1 MRILI
6 SGASIAGPVLAYW
19 LTRHDFDVTVVERAP
34 MLRKT
39 GGHAVDLF
47 RPSMEISAKMGVLPR
62 IEALAT
68 GTDTLRLYRE
78 GRHRPARI
86 DLTKIVGAASDRHVE
101 IMRDD
106 LSEVYYEA
114 GRDQV
119 EYLFGDSI
127 TAISPDGEVTFEH
140 AGPRRCDV
148 VVGADGLHSNV
159 RRLIFGEEA
168 RLTRFIGGYL
178 AVVSAPKALAD
189 QGEMV
194 VHFGA
199 GRLAGIYSAEHLT
212 DARVLFMFRSKHEL
226 QYHHRDVLRQKELLR
241 GTFTGMDP
249 QVDRW
254 LDELDRTPTFYFDSI
269 TQLQLNTWSSGRVTL
284 VGDAGF
290 CPGPA
295 VGGSTSLAV
304 LGAYVLAGELA
315 RAGGDHV
322 RAFAAYER
330 EMRQPVLRS
339 RAFARGAAKSLI
351 PGSRAAVWAMTQAV
365 RLVSLLPASLT
376 RTVAKFNTK
385 GVRMYDSMRVPD
397 YTDVWQHSRHET

>member
-19 LTRHDFDVTVVERAP
+19 LTRCDFEVTVVERAP
-34 MLRKT
+34 TLRKT

-68 GTDTLRLYRE
+68 GTDTLMLYRK
-78 GRHRPARI
+78 GRRPARI
-86 DLTKIVGAASDRHVE
+86 DLTKIIGAASDRHVE

-114 GRDQV
+114 GRQDV

-140 AGPRRCDV
+140 AAARRFDI

-159 RRLIFGEEA
+159 RRLIFGDEA
-168 RLTRFIGGYL
+168 GLSRFIGGYL
-178 AVVSAPKALAD
+178 AVVSAPKAISFN
-189 QGEMV
+189 GEMV

-199 GRLAGIYSAEHLT
+199 GRLAGIYSAEHLD
-212 DARVLFMFRSKHEL
+212 DARVLFMFRSKDEL

-241 GTFTGMDP
+241 DVFTGMDP
-249 QVDRW
+249 EVNRW
-254 LDELDRTPTFYFDSI
+254 LDEIDRTPSFYFDSI
-269 TQLQLNTWSSGRVTL
+269 TQLQLDTWSSGRVTL
-284 VGDAGF
+284 VGDAGY

-304 LGAYVLAGELA
+304 VGAYVLAGELA
-315 RAGGDHV
+315 RARGDYAA
-322 RAFAAYER
+322 AFAAYER

-339 RAFARGAAKSLI
+339 RAFARGAAKSLV
-351 PGSRAAVWAMTQAV
+351 PGSRAAAWAMTQAV
-365 RLVSLLPASLT
+365 QLVSLLPASLT
-376 RTVAKFNTK
+376 RAMAKLNTK
-385 GVRMYDSMRVPD
+385 GVRMHDSIRVPD

>member
-34 MLRKT
+34 TLRKT

-78 GRHRPARI
+78 GGRRPARI

-114 GRDQV
+114 GRDHV
-119 EYLFGDSI
+119 EYLFADSI
-127 TAISPDGEVTFEH
+127 TAISPDGDATFEH
-140 AGPRRCDV
+140 AAARKFDV

-159 RRLIFGEEA
+159 RSLVFGDEA
-168 RLTRFIGGYL
+168 GLTRFIGGYL
-178 AVVSAPKALAD
+178 AVLSAPKALSVD
-189 QGEMV
+189 GEMV

-199 GRLAGIYSAEHLT
+199 GRLAGIYSAEHLD
-212 DARVLFMFRSKHEL
+212 DARALFMFRSKNEL
-226 QYHHRDVLRQKELLR
+226 QYHHRDVQRQKELLR

-249 QVDRW
+249 QVNRW
-254 LDELDRTPTFYFDSI
+254 LDELDRTPSFYFDSI
-269 TQLQLNTWSSGRVTL
+269 TQLQLDTWSSGRVTL
-284 VGDAGF
+284 VGDAGY

-304 LGAYVLAGELA
+304 VGAYVLAGELA
-315 RAGGDHV
+315 RARGDYAA
-322 RAFAAYER
+322 AFAAYESTMR
-330 EMRQPVLRS
+330 EPVLRS

-351 PGSRAAVWAMTQAV
+351 PSSRAAAWAMRQAV
-365 RLVSLLPASLT
+365 QLVSMLPASLT
-376 RTVAKFNTK
+376 RTVAKLNTK
-385 GVRMYDSMRVPD
+385 SLRMHDSMRVPD
-397 YTDVWQHSRHET
+397 YSRGLAT